1 MKPRTRR
8 TIIAFG
14 VFVVMISGI
23 VASCSNTETSSVVT
37 TGTVLRVVVPAGT
50 FDAVARGEF
59 VDLLPEIVQVKVGDE
74 FVVVNNDTFTHVIG
88 PFSVRPGETLSH
100 YWSQVATIEGDCT
113 ILLNDR
119 VLIIVT
125 S

>member
-8 TIIAFG
+8 TIISFG

-74 FVVVNNDTFTHVIG
+74 FVVINNDTFTHVIG
-88 PFSVRPGETLSH
+88 PFSVRPGETLHH
-100 YWSQVATIEGDCT
+100 YWSQVTTIEGDCT

>member
-1 MKPRTRR
+1 
-8 TIIAFG
+8 
-14 VFVVMISGI
+14 MISGI

>member
-8 TIIAFG
+8 TIISFG

-88 PFSVRPGETLSH
+88 PFSVRPGETLHH

>member
-23 VASCSNTETSSVVT
+23 TASCSNTETSSVVT

>member
-1 MKPRTRR
+1 MKLRTRR
-8 TIIAFG
+8 TIISFG
-14 VFVVMISGI
+14 VFVFMISGI

-88 PFSVRPGETLSH
+88 PFSVRPGETLHH
-100 YWSQVATIEGDCT
+100 YWSQVTTIEGDCT

>member
-23 VASCSNTETSSVVT
+23 TASCSNTETSSVVT

-100 YWSQVATIEGDCT
+100 YWSQVTTIEGDCT

>member
-8 TIIAFG
+8 TIISFG
-14 VFVVMISGI
+14 VFVVIISGI

-88 PFSVRPGETLSH
+88 PFSVRPGETLHH

>member
-1 MKPRTRR
+1 MKSRTRR
-8 TIIAFG
+8 TIISFG

-88 PFSVRPGETLSH
+88 PFSVRPGETLHH

>member
-100 YWSQVATIEGDCT
+100 YWSQVTTIEGDCT

>member
-1 MKPRTRR
+1 MKLRTRR
-8 TIIAFG
+8 TIISFG
-14 VFVVMISGI
+14 VFVFMISGI

-50 FDAVARGEF
+50 FDAVTRGEF

-88 PFSVRPGETLSH
+88 PFSVRPGETLHH
-100 YWSQVATIEGDCT
+100 YWSQVTTIEGDCT

>member
-1 MKPRTRR
+1 MKLRTRR
-8 TIIAFG
+8 TIISFG
-14 VFVVMISGI
+14 VFVFMISGI

-88 PFSVRPGETLSH
+88 PFSVRPGETLHH
-100 YWSQVATIEGDCT
+100 YWSQVPTIEGDCT

>member
-8 TIIAFG
+8 TIISFG
-14 VFVVMISGI
+14 VFVFMISGI

-88 PFSVRPGETLSH
+88 PFSVRPGETLHH
-100 YWSQVATIEGDCT
+100 YWSQVTTIEGDCT

>member
-1 MKPRTRR
+1 MKTRTRR
-8 TIIAFG
+8 TIISFG
-14 VFVVMISGI
+14 VFVTMMALV
-23 VASCSNTETSSVVT
+23 VASCSNSATPSVVT

-100 YWSQVATIEGDCT
+100 FWTQVATIEGDCT

-119 VLIIVT
+119 VLIVIT

>member
-8 TIIAFG
+8 TIISFG

-23 VASCSNTETSSVVT
+23 AASCSTTETSSVVT

-74 FVVVNNDTFTHVIG
+74 FYYF
-88 PFSVRPGETLSH
+88 EAEYKL
-100 YWSQVATIEGDCT
+100 
-113 ILLNDR
+113 
-119 VLIIVT
+119 
-125 S
+125 

>member
-88 PFSVRPGETLSH
+88 PFSVRPGETLHH
-100 YWSQVATIEGDCT
+100 YWSQVTTIEGDCT

>member
-8 TIIAFG
+8 TIISFG

-23 VASCSNTETSSVVT
+23 AASCSNTETSSVVT

-50 FDAVARGEF
+50 FNAVARGEF

-100 YWSQVATIEGDCT
+100 FWSQVATIEGDCT
-113 ILLNDR
+113 VLLNDR
-119 VLIIVT
+119 VLIIIT

>member
-1 MKPRTRR
+1 MKLRTRR

-14 VFVVMISGI
+14 VFVFMISGI

-88 PFSVRPGETLSH
+88 PFSVRPGETLHH

>member
-8 TIIAFG
+8 TIISFG

-88 PFSVRPGETLSH
+88 PFSVRPGETLHH
-100 YWSQVATIEGDCT
+100 YWSQVTTIEGDCT

>member
-1 MKPRTRR
+1 
-8 TIIAFG
+8 
-14 VFVVMISGI
+14 MISGI
-23 VASCSNTETSSVVT
+23 AASCSNTETSSVVT

-50 FDAVARGEF
+50 FNAVARGEF

-100 YWSQVATIEGDCT
+100 FWSQVATIEGDCT
-113 ILLNDR
+113 VLLNDR
-119 VLIIVT
+119 VLIVIT

>member
-1 MKPRTRR
+1 MKLRTRR
-8 TIIAFG
+8 TIIPFG
-14 VFVVMISGI
+14 VFVFMISGI

-88 PFSVRPGETLSH
+88 PFSVRPGETLHH

>member
-1 MKPRTRR
+1 MKLRTRR

>member
-1 MKPRTRR
+1 MKLRTRR
-8 TIIAFG
+8 TIISFG
-14 VFVVMISGI
+14 VFVFMISGI

-74 FVVVNNDTFTHVIG
+74 FVVINNDTFTHVIG
-88 PFSVRPGETLSH
+88 PFSVRPGETLHH
-100 YWSQVATIEGDCT
+100 YWSQVTTIEGDCT

>member
-1 MKPRTRR
+1 MKLRTRR
-8 TIIAFG
+8 TIISFG

-88 PFSVRPGETLSH
+88 PFSVRPGETLHH
-100 YWSQVATIEGDCT
+100 YWSQVTTIEGDCT

>member
-1 MKPRTRR
+1 MKLRTRR
-8 TIIAFG
+8 TIISFG
-14 VFVVMISGI
+14 VFVFMISGI

-88 PFSVRPGETLSH
+88 PFSVRPGETLHH

>member
-1 MKPRTRR
+1 MKLRTRR
-8 TIIAFG
+8 TIISFG
-14 VFVVMISGI
+14 VFVFMISGL
-23 VASCSNTETSSVVT
+23 VASCSNTESSSVVT

-88 PFSVRPGETLSH
+88 PFSVRPGETLHH
-100 YWSQVATIEGDCT
+100 YWSQVTTIEGDCT

>member
-1 MKPRTRR
+1 MKLRTRR
-8 TIIAFG
+8 TIISFG
-14 VFVVMISGI
+14 VFVFMISGI

-88 PFSVRPGETLSH
+88 PFSIRPGETLHH
-100 YWSQVATIEGDCT
+100 YWSQVTTIEGDCT

>member
-1 MKPRTRR
+1 MKLRTRR
-8 TIIAFG
+8 TIIPFG
-14 VFVVMISGI
+14 VFVFMISGI